1 MDVKRDILWRVY
13 LSYIAVVLV
22 CIAIMSKAFYIQQVQ
37 GKHWKSLQDSLH
49 QKIDVVQA
57 ERGTIYSEDGQM
69 LSTSIPQFDIYI
81 DFGAEGLREKNGKRF
96 KENIDS
102 LSNDLADLFKD
113 HSAVEYKK
121 ILQEG
126 YKNEDRYYFLEKN
139 ISYQQYQEMKKFP
152 LVRLG
157 KNKSG
162 FIAVDEN
169 IRLNPYNL
177 LAYRTIGLDRANAQ
191 KIGLES
197 SYDSVLKGKDG
208 NRLVRYI
215 AGGVSVPIE
224 GGLETDAEN
233 GKDIITTLDVF
244 IQAVTENAL
253 MKMMIGNDAEHGCAI
268 VMETKTGKIKAMANL
283 GKRSDGNYWE
293 DYNYAINPSEP
304 GSTFKLATL
313 ISLLEDKKIALNN
326 IVNLEGGK
334 WNINGQTVF
343 DSEPH
348 EAEDNIVTAKRAFEI
363 SSNVGMAKMAFNSY
377 STNPNQFIRRLH
389 QLHLDSITGIELK
402 GESNSIIYKPG
413 TKYWSSTTL
422 PWMAFGYNIEVTPL
436 QTITLY
442 NAIANNGK
450 MMKPYLVT
458 SIKQQNEIVDAIDP
472 KSIDEKICSDITL
485 KQVRECLE
493 GVCTEGTA
501 KNVFKNSMFKVA
513 GKTGT
518 ALVANGNRG
527 YADEIYQAS
536 FAGYFPADDPQYT
549 CLVVI
554 KNKPHAVKRHGADV
568 AAPVFKEI
576 ADRLYARYVR
586 DSKFINASVIKKD
599 SSYFT
604 YTVAKDDVKAVMKK
618 INVNYKDSTALVDD
632 WAIVNGNNQSITIS
646 KKLVNAN
653 RMPSLKGMGMKDV
666 VNLCEAMG
674 LKISIKG
681 RGRVIN
687 QSIIPGEGISRGQQ
701 LNIEFN

>member
-22 CIAIMSKAFYIQQVQ
+22 CIGIMSKAFYIQQVQ

-49 QKIDVVQA
+49 QKIDIVEA

-96 KENIDS
+96 KDNLDS
-102 LSNDLADLFKD
+102 LSSNLSELFKD
-113 HSAVEYKK
+113 HSTAEYKK

-126 YKNEDRYYFLEKN
+126 YKNEERYYLLQKN
-139 ISYQQYQEMKKFP
+139 ISYKQYQELKRFP

-162 FIAVDEN
+162 FIADDKN

-191 KIGLES
+191 KIGLELT
-197 SYDSVLKGKDG
+197 YDSVLKGKEG

-224 GGLETDAEN
+224 GGIETEAEN
-233 GKDIITTLDVF
+233 GKDIVTTIDVF
-244 IQAVTENAL
+244 IQEVTENAL

-283 GKRSDGNYWE
+283 GKRGDGNYWE
-293 DYNYAINPSEP
+293 DYNYAINPTEP
-304 GSTFKLATL
+304 GSTFKLATI
-313 ISLLEDKKIALNN
+313 ISLLEDKKIKLND
-326 IVNLEGGK
+326 IVNLEFGK

-348 EAEDNIVTAKRAFEI
+348 GAEDNVVTAKRAFEI
-363 SSNVGMAKMAFNSY
+363 SSNVGMAKLVY
-377 STNPNQFIRRLH
+377 SNYSNNPNQFIRRLH
-389 QLHLDSITGIELK
+389 QLHLDSVTGIDLV
-402 GESNSIIYKPG
+402 GERNSVIYKPG
-413 TKYWSSTTL
+413 TKYWSATTL
-422 PWMAFGYNIEVTPL
+422 PWMAFGYNIEITPL

-450 MMKPYLVT
+450 MMKPYLVK
-458 SIKQQNEIVDAIDP
+458 SIKEQNEIVDAIDP
-472 KSIDEKICSDITL
+472 KSIDDKICSDATL
-485 KQVRECLE
+485 KQVKECLE
-493 GVCTEGTA
+493 GVCSEGTA
-501 KNVFKNSMFKVA
+501 RFVFKSSMYKVA

-518 ALVANGNRG
+518 ALVANGSRG
-527 YADEIYQAS
+527 YTDEIYQAS

-554 KNKPHAVKRHGADV
+554 KNKPHALKRHGADV

-586 DSKFINASVIKKD
+586 DSKFTTASEIKKD
-599 SSYFT
+599 SSYFS
-604 YTVAKDDVKAVMKK
+604 YAGLKEDVKAVMKK
-618 INVNYKDSTALVDD
+618 VKLNYKDSTALIDD
-632 WAIVNGNNQSITIS
+632 WTIVNGNSSGITMTNKITNS
-646 KKLVNAN
+646 NT
-653 RMPSLKGMGMKDV
+653 MPVLKGMGLKDAV
-666 VNLCEAMG
+666 YLCESMG
-674 LKISIKG
+674 LKLNVKGKG
-681 RGRVIN
+681 RVAN
-687 QSIIPGEGISRGQQ
+687 QSIAAGQAISKGQQ
-701 LNIEFN
+701 INIELN